1 MARLDKCVSV
11 CLENKMRNQQ
21 GNMTRS
27 AWHAPRLKKIDVR
40 NANMPGKGAIVENTN
55 PGTSS

>member
-1 MARLDKCVSV
+1 
-11 CLENKMRNQQ
+11 MRNQQ

-40 NANMPGKGAIVENTN
+40 NANMPGKGAIVENAN